1 MSSAGSSAQVVAH
14 RILRK
19 YARRRLSRASRA
31 LRMTRASAAKVSLD
45 ALTRLR
51 ARSDDLPAML
61 REQTQVA
68 LVQRPLIDEVGLVR
82 DEDERH
88 RAERAL

>member
-1 MSSAGSSAQVVAH
+1 
-14 RILRK
+14 
-19 YARRRLSRASRA
+19 
-31 LRMTRASAAKVSLD
+31 MTRASAAKVSLD